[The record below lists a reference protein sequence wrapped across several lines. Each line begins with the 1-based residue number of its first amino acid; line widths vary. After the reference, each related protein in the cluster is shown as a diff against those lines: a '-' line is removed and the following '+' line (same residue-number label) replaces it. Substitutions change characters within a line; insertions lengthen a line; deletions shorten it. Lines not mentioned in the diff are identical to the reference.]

1 MKQIIVIGVIA
12 LGFHIPC
19 LSQPGLEPF
28 LMSTTGNGLGQYGYV
43 EKDVSSFTVINSND
57 FNNIYDSRTRY
68 YVDGVSVVYNQVAPV
83 TPGCFPKNALLTC
96 PDLNPADFGTA
107 WQAGEIMYV
116 SPQLRYHDGGICTGV
131 PTGWSHAEDA
141 PGFNERSFRII
152 DIVEFGG
159 EISTTL
165 NNDGSN
171 NIVMSFTIDPGGVS
185 GLSLIRLWVYN
196 GGAAPAAQETEDLP
210 NEMRLYY
217 EPFTGT
223 GDEFDGTESY
233 DALWGD
239 WGGDPIDNEV
249 WGNNNIAGGAG
260 IIIPPGG
267 LKCYLVFDA
276 LPPGFTIGRNT
287 AIRFINDGM
296 SLLPARDGSFTLVRL
311 GESTAYTGVLPIT
324 LTSFDALQVGQ
335 SEVQLDWVT
344 ESEINNSHFE
354 VEHSRN
360 GSDWTYIGQRYGQ
373 GTTSEKTTYSLVHEQ
388 VPAGVHYYRLKQV
401 DFDGGFTY
409 SPIEAVT
416 LSGSTTWNVWP
427 NPASNVL
434 YLPDIAGTAELWS
447 TDGRQIASTT
457 LPLPVWNISRIPNGS
472 YLLRITGD
480 SEVRTAIVVIAR

>member
-19 LSQPGLEPF
+19 LSQPELEPF
-28 LMSTTGNGLGQYGYV
+28 LMSTPGNGLGQYGYV

-96 PDLNPADFGTA
+96 PDYNPADFGTA

-239 WGGDPIDNEV
+239 WGGDPIDNDV

-388 VPAGVHYYRLKQV
+388 VAAGVQYYRLKQV
-401 DFDGGFTY
+401 DFDGGYTY

-416 LSGSTTWNVWP
+416 LSGGTIWNVWP
-427 NPASNVL
+427 NPAHDVL
-434 YLPDIAGTAELWS
+434 HLPDLEGRAELIDI
-447 TDGRQIASTT
+447 TGRSIAAVQ
-457 LPLPVWNISRIPNGS
+457 LPQAAWDIRAIPAGS
-472 YLLRITGD
+472 YLLRIVNGNT
-480 SEVRTAIVVIAR
+480 VITRQQVIQ

>member
-1 MKQIIVIGVIA
+1 MQQVIAIWVIA
-12 LGFHIPC
+12 LGFYTPC
-19 LSQPGLEPF
+19 LSQLGLEPY
-28 LMSTTGNGLGQYGYV
+28 LMTTPGNGLGQYGYV
-43 EKDVSSFTVINSND
+43 EKDVSSFTVINSNT
-57 FNNIYDSRTRY
+57 FFNIYDSRTRY
-68 YVDGVSVVYNQVAPV
+68 YVAGTSVVYNQVTPAS
-83 TPGCFPKNALLTC
+83 PGCFPASTLLTC
-96 PDLNPADFGTA
+96 PDYNPADFGVA

-116 SPQLRYHDGGICTGV
+116 SPQLKYHSGPCNNV

-141 PGFNERSFRII
+141 PGFTERSFRII

-159 EISTTL
+159 EVSTTL

-185 GLSLIRLWVYN
+185 GLSLIRLWVNN

-223 GDEFDGTESY
+223 GDMFDGTEPY
-233 DALWGD
+233 DALWGN

-260 IIIPPGG
+260 ISIPPGG

-276 LPPGFTIGRNT
+276 LPSGYTLERNT

-296 SLLPARDGSFTLVRL
+296 SLLPGRDYGSFTLVRL
-311 GESTAYTGVLPIT
+311 GESTVYTAVLPIT
-324 LTSFDALQVGQ
+324 LSSFEALQIGPA
-335 SEVQLDWVT
+335 EVQLDWVT
-344 ESEINNSHFE
+344 ESEVNSSHFE
-354 VEHSRN
+354 VGHSTNAR
-360 GSDWTYIGQRYGQ
+360 DWNYIGHRYGQ
-373 GTTSEKTTYSLVHEQ
+373 GTTSERTTYSLVHEQ

-401 DFDGGFTY
+401 DFDGGYDY
-409 SPIEAVT
+409 SPIEVVT
-416 LSGSTTWNVWP
+416 LQGGSAWNVWP